1 MRECCTL
8 SNDEERSQATKHLL
22 LNINDFGLEVLHQA
36 MLAISTSQTREW
48 IGKCKL
54 GGLPWDADLS
64 QLLLREGDTLSG
76 RERTESLNMGDVEIL
91 R

>member
-36 MLAISTSQTREW
+36 MLAISTTNSGFTVSRMEALN
-48 IGKCKL
+48 GFEVEAV
-54 GGLPWDADLS
+54 DVRLS
-64 QLLLREGDTLSG
+64 KEQLAPRSF
-76 RERTESLNMGDVEIL
+76 N
-91 R
+91 